1 MKKFA
6 PHSFP
11 SNIQRLLWPT
21 NVLTKWRLSFINSMM
36 ELRNMTELEGETA
49 TEYSLPHTSTSPLH
63 TTAKNKDE
71 PGQLKLADT
80 GNL

>member
-1 MKKFA
+1 
-6 PHSFP
+6 
-11 SNIQRLLWPT
+11 
-21 NVLTKWRLSFINSMM
+21 M